1 MKPITLLDL
10 QNIVFSYP
18 SQQKDSNGWSL
29 KIDRLVIGAGAIY
42 CVSGSNMVGKTT
54 LLRILA
60 GLEEISFSPQVRAS
74 GLLLRS
80 NGYRFSSR
88 GRLRTHGICFLSHN
102 DRMFPELT
110 LWENVLVARNSG
122 QSMRRKKA
130 RGRFDDYMAAQQ
142 ALQGRSAKVLLGALS
157 SGGQAL
163 IRLARAHTWESRL
176 ILIDEVTG
184 HLDQNSAT
192 TFFNH
197 LKPLVTAG
205 CSVLLVSHV
214 TRDHCL
220 AKSLANESGA
230 KCLPLSIELEGHL
243 SCLTERSSS

>member
-1 MKPITLLDL
+1 MTTNTLLDL
-10 QNIVFSYP
+10 QNLMFSYP
-18 SQQKDSNGWSL
+18 SQRRDSNGWSL
-29 KIDRLVIGAGAIY
+29 RIDRLVITAGTIY
-42 CVSGSNMVGKTT
+42 CVSGRNMVGKTT

-60 GLEEISFSPQVRAS
+60 GLEEVSFSPQVRAS

-80 NGYRFSSR
+80 NGYRLNSR
-88 GRLRTHGICFLSHN
+88 ARLRTHGTCFLSHS

-110 LWENVLVARNSG
+110 LWENVLVAKNSG

-130 RGRFDDYMAAQQ
+130 RGRFDDYIATQPT
-142 ALQGRSAKVLLGALS
+142 LRGRSSKDPLGELS

-184 HLDQNSAT
+184 HLDPESAK
-192 TFFNH
+192 TFFIH
-197 LKPLVTAG
+197 LKARVTAG

-214 TRDHCL
+214 PGDHDL
-220 AKSLANESGA
+220 VKRLANEIGA
-230 KCLPLSIELEGHL
+230 KCLPLLVKLEDHH
-243 SCLTERSSS
+243 SCLIEPSSS